1 MDRIIDKSNPIPLYI
16 QLSDWL
22 EKKIKSGEYK
32 VGNMLPSEAELSKE
46 AGINRNTVRHAI
58 DLLIQKGMVEKKQGV
73 GTVVKRAYPLN
84 PVHKLNSMTSFVD
97 DFEIENVLIEDRI
110 ISKEK
115 IEPTEDL
122 KEKLM
127 LKPGDSVVKIERI
140 RIADKIPLVLEIQ
153 YYSYEK
159 FGRLL
164 EINIEGSMY
173 RILTDKFNADLDH
186 SVKTIRAVIPTE
198 RIARLLDIPISTPCI
213 FLESLAY
220 TKDKE
225 CIEVLHSYYRG
236 DRYLFKVETREYQR
250 GIGSTE

>member
-159 FGRLL
+159 FGKLL

-186 SVKTIRAVIPTE
+186 SVKTIRAVTPTE
-198 RIARLLDIPISTPCI
+198 RIAHLLDIPISTPCI

-250 GIGSTE
+250 GIGSAE